1 MVLNLDYAPTFLS
14 YAGVAP
20 QKEMQG
26 ESLRGILNGDTAK
39 WKDAI
44 YYHYFEY
51 PGVHAVKR
59 HYGVKT
65 DRYKLI
71 HFYFDID
78 EWELYDLE
86 KDPHEMKN
94 VYNDPSYRQ
103 IRKELLKKLDALRLK
118 YKDSDEVTNSFLPK
132 KKF

>member
-1 MVLNLDYAPTFLS
+1 
-14 YAGVAP
+14 
-20 QKEMQG
+20 MQG
-26 ESLRGILNGDTAK
+26 ESFRKVVSGESAT
-39 WKDAI
+39 WRDAI

-59 HYGVKT
+59 HYGVRT
-65 DRYKLI
+65 ERYKLI
-71 HFYFDID
+71 HFYYDID

-94 VYNDPSYRQ
+94 IYDDPSYAGV
-103 IRKELLKKLDALRLK
+103 KADLHSKLEALRLK

-132 KKF
+132 KKIH